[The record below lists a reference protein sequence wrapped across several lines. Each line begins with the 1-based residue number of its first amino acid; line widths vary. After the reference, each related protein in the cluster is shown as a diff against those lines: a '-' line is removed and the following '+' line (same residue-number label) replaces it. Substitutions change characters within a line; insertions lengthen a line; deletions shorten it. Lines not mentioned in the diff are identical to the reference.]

1 MIDTLLFRQD
11 SDMLQMDCPNCGKRI
26 ESPLL
31 VEVQL
36 FVCPECEEI
45 ILVEDVVISSP
56 KPSANLRSSLKSLL
70 ISARDKFRYNKF
82 NDTDLQAKINVN
94 DRLRRL
100 LRREDFRLKMAYDF
114 LVQIS
119 FCGNKRPAKLLNISS
134 TGAAVEFFED
144 GQLPEHN
151 SEAKFQL
158 LLPGSSEP
166 LALLARVVWVRKS
179 ENGTLSPAVT
189 MGLQFKNIDG
199 QASSCLWDFVVNS
212 ETSTDS

>member
-1 MIDTLLFRQD
+1 
-11 SDMLQMDCPNCGKRI
+11 MLQMDCPNCGKRI

-56 KPSANLRSSLKSLL
+56 TTSANLRSSLKSLL
-70 ISARDKFRYNKF
+70 ISARDKFRFNKF
-82 NDTDLQAKINVN
+82 NDTDLQTKINVN

-119 FCGNKRPAKLLNISS
+119 FCGIKKPAKLLNISS

-144 GQLPEHN
+144 GQLPERN

-166 LALLARVVWVRKS
+166 LALLARVVWVRKP
-179 ENGTLSPAVT
+179 ENGTLPPAVT
-189 MGLQFKNIDG
+189 MGLQFKHIDG

-212 ETSTDS
+212 ETSIDP